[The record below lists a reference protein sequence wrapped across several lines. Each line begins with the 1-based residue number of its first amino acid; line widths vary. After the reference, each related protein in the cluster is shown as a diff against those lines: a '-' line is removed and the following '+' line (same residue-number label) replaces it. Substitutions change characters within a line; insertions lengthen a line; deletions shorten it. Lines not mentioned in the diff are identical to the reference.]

1 MGLGGGDEGFMRLQG
16 GYDFIGLVF
25 YRERRRLEFFVGVY
39 EDVGRGSVRKLE
51 RVVLLGIEFLAFG
64 FRVFSFQR
72 CMFVVEVV
80 QFMQFR
86 FGSSR

>member
-1 MGLGGGDEGFMRLQG
+1 M
-16 GYDFIGLVF
+16 F

-64 FRVFSFQR
+64 FRVFSF
-72 CMFVVEVV
+72 
-80 QFMQFR
+80 
-86 FGSSR
+86 